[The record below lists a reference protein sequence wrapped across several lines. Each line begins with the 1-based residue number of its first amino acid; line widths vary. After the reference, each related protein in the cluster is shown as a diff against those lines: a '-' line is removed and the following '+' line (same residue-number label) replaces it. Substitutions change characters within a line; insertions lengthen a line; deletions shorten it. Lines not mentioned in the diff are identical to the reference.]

1 MKINFELLF
10 PTPVMFTEMDREF
23 TKDELNFVDKHSKD
37 DMTNRNVGNVTS
49 NNNYILEE
57 PEFSNLKLIVTEAI
71 NEYIKKVYKPKIGRA
86 HV

>member
-49 NNNYILEE
+49 NNV
-57 PEFSNLKLIVTEAI
+57 IVTGKQSWANSNNAVAVSQI
-71 NEYIKKVYKPKIGRA
+71 YNSSTNSLDIVFG
-86 HV
+86 